1 MELIDKDLVPALK
14 NSKGKDL
21 LTQAQAEELNGYLH
35 MRFYQQ
41 EQSDFAPLHEK
52 DGEKIAYAY
61 TTAYPKESYMGLYIS
76 DLHFYA
82 RSWAQE
88 NDTDTPRI
96 TAMTVVI
103 TVAKRD
109 SSGNDVPLCTQKA
122 IVPLPGEPVILYA
135 PGTWNGKASSE
146 R

>member
-1 MELIDKDLVPALK
+1 MEIVRKEYSFKSATGL
-14 NSKGKDL
+14 
-21 LTQAQAEELNGYLH
+21 
-35 MRFYQQ
+35 
-41 EQSDFAPLHEK
+41 SDV
-52 DGEKIAYAY
+52 
-61 TTAYPKESYMGLYIS
+61 
-76 DLHFYA
+76 YA

-135 PGTWNGKASSE
+135 PG
-146 R
+146 

>member
-1 MELIDKDLVPALK
+1 
-14 NSKGKDL
+14 
-21 LTQAQAEELNGYLH
+21 
-35 MRFYQQ
+35 
-41 EQSDFAPLHEK
+41 
-52 DGEKIAYAY
+52 
-61 TTAYPKESYMGLYIS
+61 
-76 DLHFYA
+76 
-82 RSWAQE
+82 
-88 NDTDTPRI
+88 
-96 TAMTVVI
+96 MTVVI

>member
-1 MELIDKDLVPALK
+1 M
-14 NSKGKDL
+14 
-21 LTQAQAEELNGYLH
+21 TQAQAEELNGYLH

-109 SSGNDVPLCTQKA
+109 AAAMMSPCVPKRPLCRCPA
-122 IVPLPGEPVILYA
+122 
-135 PGTWNGKASSE
+135 N

>member
-1 MELIDKDLVPALK
+1 M
-14 NSKGKDL
+14 
-21 LTQAQAEELNGYLH
+21 TQAQAEELNGYLH

-88 NDTDTPRI
+88 NDTDHP
-96 TAMTVVI
+96 AYHG
-103 TVAKRD
+103 D
-109 SSGNDVPLCTQKA
+109 DGGHHSSQAGQQ
-122 IVPLPGEPVILYA
+122 
-135 PGTWNGKASSE
+135 
-146 R
+146 RQ